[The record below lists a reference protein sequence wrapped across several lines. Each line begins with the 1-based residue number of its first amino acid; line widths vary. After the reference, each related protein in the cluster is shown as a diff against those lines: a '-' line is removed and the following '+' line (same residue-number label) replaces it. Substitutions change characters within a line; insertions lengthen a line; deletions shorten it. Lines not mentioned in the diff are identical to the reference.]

1 MGYSHRLVGHGPA
14 EEWSEFE
21 PEKKVAYQGL
31 PAGEYRFEVRA
42 RDMDGL
48 VSEVAAL
55 EVQVV
60 PTQGGGLEDPEDEPP
75 ASLQTEANLSPT
87 VSGFLSGLGQVV
99 NTDMTLLLAG
109 ETGTGKSLLARE
121 IHALSPRRENPF
133 VQINCGALPPGLVES
148 ELFGREQGMLS
159 GAATGQIGCFER
171 AHGGTLVLDA
181 VSDLP
186 LQAQGA
192 LLHILEDG
200 RIRRVGGSDLVQ
212 VDVRVIAAT
221 NCDLVEAV
229 REGAFRQDLYYRL
242 SEFPVVLPPLRERRE
257 DIPVLAV
264 HFAARSADELK
275 RPVPNLGEDVVEHLQ
290 RHTWPGNV
298 RELEHLI
305 RRAVV
310 LCEGNVIQVS
320 DLPFSA
326 EGPAF
331 ASPAEPEAPEGMDE
345 KQQILEALK
354 ATNWIVYGDRG
365 AARLLGMHPEKLR
378 YRMSKY
384 GLRRPKAG

>member
-14 EEWSEFE
+14 EEWSDFATDRM
-21 PEKKVAYQGL
+21 VAYRDL
-31 PAGEYRFEVRA
+31 ASGEYRFEVRA
-42 RDMDGL
+42 RDMDDL
-48 VSEVAAL
+48 VSEVAGL

-60 PTQGGGLEDPEDEPP
+60 PTQGGGLEDLEEEPP
-75 ASLQTEANLSPT
+75 ASIQTEASRSPR

-99 NTDMTLLLAG
+99 KTDMTLLLAG

-121 IHALSPRRENPF
+121 IHNLSPRRDHPF

-148 ELFGREQGMLS
+148 ELFGREQGVHS
-159 GAATGQIGCFER
+159 GAAGQVGCFER

-181 VSDLP
+181 VSDLS
-186 LQAQGA
+186 LEAQRA
-192 LLHILEDG
+192 LLHVLEG
-200 RIRRVGGSDLVQ
+200 GQMRRVGGSDPVQ

-221 NCDLVEAV
+221 NSDLEEAV
-229 REGAFRQDLYYRL
+229 REGTFRQDLYYRL
-242 SEFPVVLPPLRERRE
+242 CEFPVMLPPLRERRE
-257 DIPVLAV
+257 DIPVLAA

-275 RPVPNLGEDVVEHLQ
+275 RPVPNLGEVVVEHLK
-290 RHTWPGNV
+290 RHSWPGNV
-298 RELEHLI
+298 RELEHMI

-310 LCEGNVIQVS
+310 LCEGNEIQVS
-320 DLPFSA
+320 DLPLSA
-326 EGPAF
+326 ELPGSVQPAG
-331 ASPAEPEAPEGMDE
+331 PEAPEGKDE
-345 KQQILEALK
+345 KQQILDALK

-384 GLRRPKAG
+384 GLRRPKPG